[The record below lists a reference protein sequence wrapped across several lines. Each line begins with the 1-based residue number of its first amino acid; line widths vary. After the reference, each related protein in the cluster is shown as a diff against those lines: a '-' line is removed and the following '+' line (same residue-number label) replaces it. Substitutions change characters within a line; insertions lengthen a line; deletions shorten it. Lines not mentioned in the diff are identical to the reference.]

1 MLNQIVY
8 IYNLNASDIYLFNK
22 YGQTFFDNK
31 YKSIDSLRWQHK
43 SILNDSLDI
52 DYINPKRIPDDRIY
66 QGFIN
71 VSFDYSVKNGKET
84 ILNTRQLREL
94 FYRDGFDFNGKHYIR
109 YKRSSGS
116 SREGKCLFIE
126 ERLSKDMLPWSKC
139 GLKAEDDYESN
150 LVSYEAYRSLSL
162 SNVEKII
169 NLDPHNILVV
179 EDYDSIFKDNNS
191 VGVDIV
197 NHQLVVSKEKE
208 IQITNCIWDGEGL
221 LDESVFNEYGYENKG
236 MMLLRNR
243 FFKCCAFNTRLQF
256 FLKEMVEQGV
266 IKGVDDL
273 NGYTEAKSLE
283 DVLLVITHSSLK
295 YLKLSNKPLN
305 KKISN
310 WMKNVSNSFGVV
322 KIDKPT
328 HEFNGEMVDTSYQFI
343 NTIGLS
349 KEETGELIKPYF
361 EYRNMIRNDS
371 DMYLFYS
378 RMHKNDEPSNSSA
391 LPAPEKGYERLLDYR
406 EISFTVCEKLMKHN
420 KDFEKTKLYGSY
432 ISKLMAR
439 FRGDAYLGRLLVA
452 GTNATLFGNGY
463 ELLLNIVNKFNKESP
478 VSLIKPGEISCSN
491 FADDELIVGARSPHI
506 TMGNLYLAKN
516 KRYEELDKYF
526 NLSKEIVA
534 VNAIN
539 ENIQQKLNGADYDS
553 DTMLLTNNKIIVSSV
568 EEHYQDFK
576 VPVCLAK
583 STNLTH
589 SCSKKDM
596 YIELARIDIDIS
608 QNHIGEAVNLSQ
620 ILNSVYWDKYHKGDY
635 EQLDEIYATI
645 CKLAVVS
652 GMEIDKAK
660 RSYDVDVN
668 AFLREASKFAYSLTD
683 GKKPQFF
690 YEVDKLSPYSY
701 QVKAGKRVSLLKKD
715 KYLLMETPM
724 DYVYQTVKD
733 NPLKPLYRD
742 STRKDISQLINQ
754 FKGGGTGSAFTRDF
768 LFLVKNLQRTI
779 DQIYKEGYDQNLE
792 EAIVFG
798 EVNYKL
804 YEALELLKNALK
816 NPATLCSIIRALEAD
831 KDSDRVIL
839 LALFLILEDKH
850 QEWSNVFI
858 HNESKFEIVE
868 SEDGQ
873 GFQLFDKIY
882 TKALKKA
889 LR

>member
-1 MLNQIVY
+1 MLNRIVY
-8 IYNLNASDIYLFNK
+8 IYNLNASDVYLFNK
-22 YGQTFFDNK
+22 YGQAYFDDK
-31 YKSIDSLRWQHK
+31 YKSIDPLRWKHK

-52 DYINPKRIPDDRIY
+52 DYINPKRIPEDKIY

-71 VSFDYSVKNGKET
+71 ISFEYSVKNGTET
-84 ILNTRQLREL
+84 LLDTRQLREL

-126 ERLSKDMLPWSKC
+126 ERLSKDMFPWSKC
-139 GLKAEDDYESN
+139 GLKAEDGYESN

-197 NHQLVVSKEKE
+197 NKQLVVSKDKE
-208 IQITNCIWDGEGL
+208 IQISNSIWDGEGL
-221 LDESVFNEYGYENKG
+221 LDESVFSEYGYENKG

-256 FLKEMVEQGV
+256 FLKEMMEQGV
-266 IKGVDDL
+266 IKSVKDL
-273 NGYTEAKSLE
+273 NGYTEAKNIE

-305 KKISN
+305 EKIN
-310 WMKNVSNSFGVV
+310 KWMNNVSSSFGVV
-322 KIDKPT
+322 KTDKPT
-328 HEFNGEMVDTSYQFI
+328 HEFKGEMVDTSYQFI
-343 NTIGLS
+343 NTIGLN
-349 KEETGELIKPYF
+349 KEQTNELVKPYL
-361 EYRNMIRNDS
+361 EYRDMIRNDS

-378 RMHKNDEPSNSSA
+378 KMHKYDEPDKNT
-391 LPAPEKGYERLLDYR
+391 PAPIPEKGYERLLDYR
-406 EISFTVCEKLMKHN
+406 EISFTVCEKLMKYN

-432 ISKLMAR
+432 VSKLMAR
-439 FRGDAYLGRLLVA
+439 LREDAYLGRLLIA

-463 ELLLNIVNKFNKESP
+463 ELLLNIVNKFEKKSP

-491 FADDELIVGARSPHI
+491 FADNELIVGARSPHI
-506 TMGNLYLAKN
+506 TMGNLYLATN
-516 KRYEELDKYF
+516 KHYDELDKYF

-553 DTMLLTNNKIIVSSV
+553 DTMLLTNNKVIVSTV
-568 EEHYQDFK
+568 KEHYQEFK

-660 RSYDVDVN
+660 RSYDVNVDVFLAN
-668 AFLREASKFAYSLTD
+668 ARKFAYKLTND
-683 GKKPQFF
+683 KKPQFF
-690 YEVDKLSPYSY
+690 HEVDKQSPYSY
-701 QVKAGKRVSLLKKD
+701 KKKAGKRVSLLKKD
-715 KYLLMETPM
+715 DYSLMETPM
-724 DYVYQTVKD
+724 DYVYQIIKE

-742 STRKDISQLINQ
+742 SMRKDISELINS
-754 FKGGGTGSAFTRDF
+754 FKGGGTGSVFTRDF
-768 LFLVKNLQRTI
+768 LFLVKDLQRTI

-804 YEALELLKNALK
+804 SEAVDVLKNALK

-831 KDSDRVIL
+831 KDNDRVIL
-839 LALFLILEDKH
+839 LSLFLILEDKY
-850 QEWSNVFI
+850 QEWKNVFI
-858 HNESKFEIVE
+858 HNESKLEVVE
-868 SEDGQ
+868 SEDEE
-873 GFQLFDKIY
+873 GFKLFDKFY
-882 TKALKKA
+882 TKVPKRALS
-889 LR
+889 